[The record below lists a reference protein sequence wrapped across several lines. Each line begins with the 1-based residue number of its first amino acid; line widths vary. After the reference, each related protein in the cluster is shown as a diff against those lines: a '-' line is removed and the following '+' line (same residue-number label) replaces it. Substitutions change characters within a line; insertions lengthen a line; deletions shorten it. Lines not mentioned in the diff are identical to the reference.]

1 MPPNDIG
8 FDNLSRTGVDHRR
21 SHGIRLLRGRIS
33 NHRITRIVDI
43 EIRIIGRSILRYNR
57 IFKTG
62 SFKSFLPIKNTGFNL
77 LPPLSGS
84 CRVDIKYNRF
94 GRFYQLAPFVFLY
107 ILRFRFQPP
116 AMYKITGFHRL
127 LFVIEIN
134 VRSRKKSDSPVCK
147 TRSHRHLRQQ
157 YDIRC
162 RFDCQGYRLGTFRN
176 LGCQKSFYY
185 NILRKSF
192 HTSDPGQFF
201 FHRSSQRN
209 TIV

>member
-8 FDNLSRTGVDHRR
+8 FDNLSRTGIDHRR
-21 SHGIRLLRGRIS
+21 SHGIRLLRGRIG

-116 AMYKITGFHRL
+116 AMYKLTGFHRL

-134 VRSRKKSDSPVCK
+134 RY
-147 TRSHRHLRQQ
+147 LRQQ

-162 RFDCQGYRLGTFRN
+162 RLDSQGYRLGTFRN
-176 LGCQKSFYY
+176 LGRQKSFYY

-192 HTSDPGQFF
+192 HSSDPGQFF

>member
-77 LPPLSGS
+77 LPPLSRS

-94 GRFYQLAPFVFLY
+94 GRFYQLAPVCISLY
-107 ILRFRFQPP
+107 PP
-116 AMYKITGFHRL
+116 VSVPAASDVQNHGFPP
-127 LFVIEIN
+127 
-134 VRSRKKSDSPVCK
+134 PVVC
-147 TRSHRHLRQQ
+147 H
-157 YDIRC
+157 
-162 RFDCQGYRLGTFRN
+162 
-176 LGCQKSFYY
+176 
-185 NILRKSF
+185 
-192 HTSDPGQFF
+192 
-201 FHRSSQRN
+201 
-209 TIV
+209 